1 MARYVHSQKMGKP
14 SKCFENLLGA
24 SKQKGLNM
32 IAKHPRSS
40 IPEASKQKGLN
51 MIAKHP
57 RLSIPEASK
66 QKSLNMIAKHPRLS
80 IPVGD

>member
-1 MARYVHSQKMGKP
+1 MGKP
-14 SKCFENLLGA
+14 SKSFESLLGA
-24 SKQKGLNM
+24 SKQKGL
-32 IAKHPRSS
+32 H
-40 IPEASKQKGLN
+40 

-57 RLSIPEASK
+57 RLPIPEASK